1 MPLLQFSPCVTS
13 ILPVALRGVDGGGV
27 EHTSGSI
34 RHTPLVALPRFLS
47 SPDLR
52 SLPQQ
57 EPTSPGSPPN
67 AGRRHCVVEGILLVA
82 REGRGA
88 GYSRWEPF
96 HASHDIDGRLSFR
109 SASGD
114 GVEFTLDVNW
124 QQPFLVA
131 PHSSLPPE
139 VAGDRHMWPFSLT
152 YTPRMPSS
160 ISREQKQHQGHYQ
173 GSQAPLHLRRTVL
186 MAVPS
191 KGMRSK
197 WLESFSQKA
206 ASYHF
211 RQPSSTSPGSGP
223 AACDGGSLS
232 PKSWEAAGR
241 RVALLGEPLRS
252 LPNENEASLMSSP
265 SRLRQVDRLKQ
276 PQLPNGRAHIWQDS
290 TPLSSLRDL
299 YDHYAADPVGF
310 ALGAEHR
317 LLSLTA
323 SAPARVYGKRGL
335 FLEKYVERQAEIE
348 RLLEKE
354 RFADVTPEPAS
365 PASASSS
372 GQPGNPEGHRSCIAV
387 AGAALADVVAA
398 AAVVVV
404 AEGADEAA
412 GVGGENELPDARSV
426 EPCGRFRME
435 ACTPNAVLS
444 EVDEFTVRD
453 WSGGALFAAPCS
465 HRFEFTLRLLMPPSR
480 HPVFVGIAPAD
491 INLAASNLF
500 NGDRSGIFLCV
511 GGLRAEDNITPLG
524 AMGGNCVTYA
534 FGDKAVSRIPR
545 LLTGDTLI
553 LRMSADQDASTGAW
567 LNSKVRFVARS
578 GSNIEA
584 PERCSAVFDV
594 PPADWRP
601 CVLLCVPGTRVLVDS
616 IE

>member
-1 MPLLQFSPCVTS
+1 
-13 ILPVALRGVDGGGV
+13 
-27 EHTSGSI
+27 
-34 RHTPLVALPRFLS
+34 
-47 SPDLR
+47 
-52 SLPQQ
+52 
-57 EPTSPGSPPN
+57 
-67 AGRRHCVVEGILLVA
+67 VVEGILLVA

-152 YTPRMPSS
+152 YTPLTPSS
-160 ISREQKQHQGHYQ
+160 LSREQKQHRGHYQ

-206 ASYHF
+206 STYHF
-211 RQPSSTSPGSGP
+211 RQPCSTSPGSGLV
-223 AACDGGSLS
+223 ACEGGSLS

-241 RVALLGEPLRS
+241 RVVLLGEPLRS
-252 LPNENEASLMSSP
+252 LPSENDALLMSSP

-310 ALGAEHR
+310 TLGAEHR
-317 LLSLTA
+317 FLSLTA
-323 SAPARVYGKRGL
+323 SAPAHGFGKRGL

-354 RFADVTPEPAS
+354 HFADVPAEPAS
-365 PASASSS
+365 PASASSV
-372 GQPGNPEGHRSCIAV
+372 GQPGSAEGHRSCIAV

-412 GVGGENELPDARSV
+412 GVGSEHGELPDARRRRPRPL
-426 EPCGRFRME
+426 PCWGPRGE
-435 ACTPNAVLS
+435 T
-444 EVDEFTVRD
+444 
-453 WSGGALFAAPCS
+453 AL
-465 HRFEFTLRLLMPPSR
+465 
-480 HPVFVGIAPAD
+480 
-491 INLAASNLF
+491 
-500 NGDRSGIFLCV
+500 
-511 GGLRAEDNITPLG
+511 
-524 AMGGNCVTYA
+524 
-534 FGDKAVSRIPR
+534 
-545 LLTGDTLI
+545 
-553 LRMSADQDASTGAW
+553 
-567 LNSKVRFVARS
+567 
-578 GSNIEA
+578 
-584 PERCSAVFDV
+584 
-594 PPADWRP
+594 
-601 CVLLCVPGTRVLVDS
+601 
-616 IE
+616 

>member
-1 MPLLQFSPCVTS
+1 
-13 ILPVALRGVDGGGV
+13 
-27 EHTSGSI
+27 
-34 RHTPLVALPRFLS
+34 
-47 SPDLR
+47 
-52 SLPQQ
+52 
-57 EPTSPGSPPN
+57 
-67 AGRRHCVVEGILLVA
+67 VVEGILLVA

-88 GYSRWEPF
+88 GNSRWEPF

-152 YTPRMPSS
+152 YTPRTPSS
-160 ISREQKQHQGHYQ
+160 LSREQKQHRGHYQ

-206 ASYHF
+206 STYHF
-211 RQPSSTSPGSGP
+211 RQPCSTSPGSGP
-223 AACDGGSLS
+223 AACEGGSLS

-241 RVALLGEPLRS
+241 RVAHLGEPLRS
-252 LPNENEASLMSSP
+252 LPSENEASLMSSP

-310 ALGAEHR
+310 TLGAEHR
-317 LLSLTA
+317 FLSLTA
-323 SAPARVYGKRGL
+323 SAPAHVYGKRGL

-354 RFADVTPEPAS
+354 HFADVPAEPAS
-365 PASASSS
+365 PASASSV
-372 GQPGNPEGHRSCIAV
+372 GQPGS
-387 AGAALADVVAA
+387 
-398 AAVVVV
+398 

-412 GVGGENELPDARSV
+412 GAGGEHWELPDARSV

-453 WSGGALFAAPCS
+453 WSGGALFAAPCP
-465 HRFEFTLRLLMPPSR
+465 HRFEFTLRFLMPPSR

-491 INLAASNLF
+491 INLAASNVF

-511 GGLRAEDNITPLG
+511 GGLRAEDNITALG
-524 AMGGNCVTYA
+524 AMGGNCVTYV
-534 FGDKAVSRIPR
+534 FGDKGLSDIPR
-545 LLTGDTLI
+545 LLPGDTLI

-567 LNSKVRFVARS
+567 LNSKVQFATRS

-584 PERCSAVFDV
+584 MERCSAVFDV

-601 CVLLCVPGTRVLVDS
+601 CVLLCVPGTRVLIDN